1 MKIIVFGARGDVGSR
16 VVLEALSRGHQVT
29 GVVRRTDQGSSLP
42 PGVVA
47 TVVDVQDTVAVS
59 KAMHGHD
66 LAISAIRPREGAEA
80 SLPELTRSILEAAE
94 AANIRVIIVGGA
106 ASLIVPGTNGH
117 TVLTAPGFLPED
129 VVPIAQAS
137 QAQYEL
143 CQADNRAD
151 WIYVSPPAMLTPGV
165 RTGQYRLGADE
176 LLVDEDGQSHISMED
191 LAVAMMDEGEG
202 VHRHRARFTA
212 AY

>member
-29 GVVRRTDQGSSLP
+29 GVVRRADQGSSLP